1 MRPQAARSPCSWS
14 ALGVRAE
21 VGALDLS
28 LPPLELDAFLRSQG
42 TARVATVDE
51 LGEPQVVP
59 LWFVWFDG
67 ELFLN
72 STRGN
77 VTVRNALATDAR
89 VAAVI
94 DDGATYAELRGVVL
108 RGTVREAGNDPR
120 LSDVDA
126 EWSRK
131 YLGGNPTP
139 YGRWRNRVWLRLTP
153 DHVSSWDFR
162 RIPEAKARAR
172 AAEGSR

>member
-1 MRPQAARSPCSWS
+1 STNTCGPAIWARGTPTRERAGRSPSSSS
-14 ALGVRAE
+14 ALAARAE
-21 VGALDLS
+21 VAALDLS
-28 LPPLELDAFLRSQG
+28 LPPAELDAFLRAQG
-42 TARVATVDE
+42 TARVATVDAM
-51 LGEPQVVP
+51 GGPQVVP

-77 VTVRNALATDAR
+77 VTVRNALAPGAR

-94 DDGATYAELRGVVL
+94 DDGESYEELRGVLL
-108 RGTVREAGNDPR
+108 RGTVREAGDDPR

-131 YLGGNPTP
+131 YLVGNPTP
-139 YGRWRNRVWLRLTP
+139 Y
-153 DHVSSWDFR
+153 
-162 RIPEAKARAR
+162 
-172 AAEGSR
+172 

>member
-1 MRPQAARSPCSWS
+1 MA
-14 ALGVRAE
+14 
-21 VGALDLS
+21 ALDLS
-28 LPPLELDAFLRSQG
+28 LSPPELDDFLRSQR
-42 TARVATVDE
+42 TIRVATVD
-51 LGEPQVVP
+51 GTGKPQVVP

-77 VTVRNALATDAR
+77 VTVANALAPGAP

-94 DDGATYAELRGVVL
+94 DDGESYEELRGVLV
-108 RGTVREAGNDPR
+108 RGTVHEAGDDPR
-120 LSDVDA
+120 LVEVDA
-126 EWSRK
+126 GWSRK

-139 YGRWRNRVWLRLTP
+139 YSRWRDRVWLRLTP

-162 RIPEAKARAR
+162 KIPGAKARAR

>member
-1 MRPQAARSPCSWS
+1 MA
-14 ALGVRAE
+14 
-21 VGALDLS
+21 ALDLS
-28 LPPLELDAFLRSQG
+28 LSPPELDDFLRSQR
-42 TARVATVDE
+42 TIRVATVD
-51 LGEPQVVP
+51 GTGKPQVVP

-77 VTVRNALATDAR
+77 VTVANALAPGAP

-94 DDGATYAELRGVVL
+94 DDGESYEELRLVEVG
-108 RGTVREAGNDPR
+108 AG
-120 LSDVDA
+120 
-126 EWSRK
+126 WSRK

-139 YGRWRNRVWLRLTP
+139 YSRWRDRVWLRLTP

-162 RIPEAKARAR
+162 KIPGAKARAR